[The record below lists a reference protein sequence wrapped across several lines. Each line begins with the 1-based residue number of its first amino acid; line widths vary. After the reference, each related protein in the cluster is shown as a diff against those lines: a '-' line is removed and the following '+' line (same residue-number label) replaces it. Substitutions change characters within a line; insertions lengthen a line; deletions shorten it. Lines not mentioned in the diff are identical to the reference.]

1 MNLQDK
7 LENLEQHNQAL
18 LAINFYNYETLKAVV
33 RAIRQCNQQVIL
45 QASESTV
52 RYLGAKP
59 AAALARSVLQDEA
72 VEGWLHLDHAS
83 DMDVLERCLEAGFDS
98 VMIDASQYP
107 LEKNVEIT
115 QKAVEKAK
123 YYGASVE
130 AELGYI
136 AKLGQSQQKL
146 EFTQPKQAKTFVE
159 QTQVDCLAV
168 AIGSA
173 HGFYQQ
179 QPELR
184 IDLLE
189 EIHQAVGAH
198 LVLHGSSGIP
208 DDQLVKAVGHG
219 IRKINLATEIKDAF
233 MKKLKAV
240 MQHSEELDLRKV
252 FPRAMDDV
260 QALVENKL
268 HVLSGNGGT
277 FSLRG

>member
-1 MNLQDK
+1 MNLQEK
-7 LENLEQHNQAL
+7 LKNLEQHNQAL

-52 RYLGAKP
+52 RYLGAEP
-59 AAALARSVLQDEA
+59 AAAMARSVLQDEA

-98 VMIDASQYP
+98 VMIDASQFP
-107 LEKNVEIT
+107 LEKNIEIT
-115 QKAVEKAK
+115 RQAVEKAR
-123 YYGASVE
+123 YYGVNVE

-146 EFTQPKQAKTFVE
+146 EFTQPQQARTFVD

-208 DDQLVKAVGHG
+208 DEQIQSAVKHG
-219 IRKINLATEIKDAF
+219 IRKINLATEIKDTF
-233 MKKLKAV
+233 MNTLKEV
-240 MQHSEELDLRKV
+240 LQQTDEIDLRKV
-252 FPRAMDDV
+252 FPKAMESVVD
-260 QALVENKL
+260 L
-268 HVLSGNGGT
+268 VLSKYGVLDKVN
-277 FSLRG
+277 L